1 MVILCIRRTALCRK
15 DNFMRTFDYTEIK
28 YKTKAGEKMK
38 ALIINKYG
46 SPNNMRIEDVPKP
59 KINKNDVLVK
69 IKAVSIN
76 DLDLGIIEG
85 KSLINR
91 LLAGLFRPKIQIL
104 GSDIAGVIQEIGE
117 SVTKFK
123 IGDKVYGDLSDNKF
137 GGFAEYVATSEKH
150 LYPIAEGMPFD
161 AAAGIPQAGQLAYQA
176 LHDFSEFKDGQK
188 ILINGAGGG
197 VGTFIVQMLRKHKV
211 HLTAVDT
218 EEKREML
225 LKLRY
230 DEFIDYR
237 KTDFTEQST
246 KYDIVIDCKTTKSPR
261 KHTKILNEH
270 GMYITIGGDIPKVLW
285 IMFMSKF
292 LEKRYGRV
300 FRCVVL
306 HTNRNLPEI
315 NKMFEEG
322 GLTSIIDPRP
332 FTLETGKE
340 AMEYYATG
348 EHLGKV
354 LIVVDE

>member
-1 MVILCIRRTALCRK
+1 
-15 DNFMRTFDYTEIK
+15 
-28 YKTKAGEKMK
+28 MK
-38 ALIINKYG
+38 ALVIKEYG
-46 SPNNMRIEDVPKP
+46 SSNNMNIEEVPKP
-59 KINKNDVLVK
+59 KINKNEVLVK

-91 LLAGLFRPKIQIL
+91 LLAGLFSPKIQIL
-104 GSDIAGVIQEIGE
+104 GSDIAGVIEEIGE
-117 SVTKFK
+117 NVTKFK

-150 LYPIAEGMPFD
+150 LCRIAEGMPFD
-161 AAAGIPQAGQLAYQA
+161 IAAAIPQAGQLAYQA
-176 LHDFSEFKDGQK
+176 LHDFTKITDGQK

-197 VGTFIVQMLRKHKV
+197 VGTYAVQMLRKHKV

-218 EEKREML
+218 EVKKEML
-225 LKLRY
+225 LKLGY
-230 DEFIDYR
+230 DEFFDYR

-261 KHTKILNEH
+261 KYKKILKEN
-270 GMYITIGGDIPKVLW
+270 GRYITIGGDIPKVLW

-292 LEKRYGRV
+292 LEIRYRRA
-300 FRCVVL
+300 FKCVVL

-315 NKMFEEG
+315 NKMFKEG
-322 GLTSIIDPRP
+322 NLTSIIDQRP
-332 FTLETGKE
+332 FTLETGRE

-348 EHLGKV
+348 EQLGKV
-354 LIVVDE
+354 LIIVDK